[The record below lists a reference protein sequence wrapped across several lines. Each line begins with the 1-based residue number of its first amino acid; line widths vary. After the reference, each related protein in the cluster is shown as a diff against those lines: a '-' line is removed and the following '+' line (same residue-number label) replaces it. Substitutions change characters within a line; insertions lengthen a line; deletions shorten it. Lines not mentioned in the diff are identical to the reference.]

1 MPNLTRELPRFKP
14 RPSPLADRRGTNK
27 PRAVREERAALPSE
41 APALTTPGPSSRR
54 AMGAGCSTG
63 VAEGGDA
70 PVPRPVAAPTN
81 GVGEGERLQRR
92 ASVELKEVES
102 ELATTLKPGRRSSE
116 ITAIY
121 DQLGDAP
128 KSQGGER
135 LNKRRSWIAHPTKLY
150 TTTLLTDKLTGPW
163 SVVIPSGTVYVGHK
177 IPDTDAICSAI
188 AAAELFN
195 GVPARAGNLNSE
207 TDFVLKKFA
216 VGVPKLYSDLAQR
229 SADAGSP
236 IESVCLMDHNQMSQ
250 VPDGVDL
257 AKVIGVIDHH
267 AFQNATICTKFPI
280 YVDIRP
286 WGSASTIVAH
296 AFIQHR
302 HALSKSS
309 AALLLA
315 GIISDTLSLSSP
327 TTTEY
332 DRMMVTFLAYAA
344 GIDDVET
351 LAKEMFQ
358 AKSRELES
366 LTAYALVRGDLKKF
380 DTRNTAEGSGGALR
394 MAIGVVECTDP
405 SVVLRRREEIVHE
418 LQALKLEDEVDMAF
432 LIVVD
437 IVKLYSEVIP
447 PDADE
452 LDLACQAFE
461 AEVTAEKTLKL
472 QKGRVSRKLDFMP
485 SLVNVLEKGW
495 VKKNTETAKVRQTK
509 RQSLAKVVYV
519 EKGGLTM
526 LDRQTVE
533 EVGEEPA

>member
-1 MPNLTRELPRFKP
+1 
-14 RPSPLADRRGTNK
+14 
-27 PRAVREERAALPSE
+27 
-41 APALTTPGPSSRR
+41 
-54 AMGAGCSTG
+54 
-63 VAEGGDA
+63 
-70 PVPRPVAAPTN
+70 
-81 GVGEGERLQRR
+81 
-92 ASVELKEVES
+92 
-102 ELATTLKPGRRSSE
+102 
-116 ITAIY
+116 
-121 DQLGDAP
+121 
-128 KSQGGER
+128 
-135 LNKRRSWIAHPTKLY
+135 
-150 TTTLLTDKLTGPW
+150 
-163 SVVIPSGTVYVGHK
+163 
-177 IPDTDAICSAI
+177 
-188 AAAELFN
+188 
-195 GVPARAGNLNSE
+195 
-207 TDFVLKKFA
+207 
-216 VGVPKLYSDLAQR
+216 
-229 SADAGSP
+229 
-236 IESVCLMDHNQMSQ
+236 
-250 VPDGVDL
+250 
-257 AKVIGVIDHH
+257 
-267 AFQNATICTKFPI
+267 
-280 YVDIRP
+280 
-286 WGSASTIVAH
+286 
-296 AFIQHR
+296 
-302 HALSKSS
+302 
-309 AALLLA
+309 
-315 GIISDTLSLSSP
+315 
-327 TTTEY
+327 
-332 DRMMVTFLAYAA
+332 MMVTFLSYAA

-461 AEVTAEKTLKL
+461 AEVTAEKTL
-472 QKGRVSRKLDFMP
+472 
-485 SLVNVLEKGW
+485 VLEKGW